1 MISVSQVMTRG
12 IEPFLMTQTVG
23 EAIEILQNSGL
34 PGLPVVDKDHKLQGV
49 VFWDNR
55 LLEVSPHTS
64 LGK

>member
-12 IEPFLMTQTVG
+12 IETFSVTQTVG
-23 EAIEILQNSGL
+23 EAVEILRNSGL

-49 VFWDNR
+49 VFWDDR
-55 LLEVSPHTS
+55 LMEVSPQTG